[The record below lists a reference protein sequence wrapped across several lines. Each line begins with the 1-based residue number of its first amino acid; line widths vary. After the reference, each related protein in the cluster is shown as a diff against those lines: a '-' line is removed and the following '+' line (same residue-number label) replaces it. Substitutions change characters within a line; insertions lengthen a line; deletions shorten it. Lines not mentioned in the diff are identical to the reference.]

1 MKDNATAGYKCE
13 QKIARQINY
22 TNDLVAME
30 REIGVGGVI
39 QSKKNKNL
47 VKYIVYKII
56 NHFNLKRQNKSD
68 AVNHIFHNIDD
79 TD

>member
-1 MKDNATAGYKCE
+1 MWTKNRKANKLYKWPCCDGE
-13 QKIARQINY
+13 RDRRGRSY
-22 TNDLVAME
+22 T
-30 REIGVGGVI
+30 I
-39 QSKKNKNL
+39 QKNKNR

>member
-1 MKDNATAGYKCE
+1 MWTKNRKANKLYKWPCC
-13 QKIARQINY
+13 
-22 TNDLVAME
+22 DGE

-39 QSKKNKNL
+39 QSKKNKNR